1 MVGRASFSATEEQRR
16 TVRAMAGYGIPQDE
30 IARVVIN
37 PATGRPITRKTLARH
52 FGDEIAT
59 GATQANISC
68 RSSGLMRCSIGSI
81 ERKTITVWWLITM
94 IMPPFIALLRTS
106 CRMRRKFR
114 CP

>member
-1 MVGRASFSATEEQRR
+1 MVGRASFRATDEQRR

-59 GATQANISC
+59 GATQANMLAALEARDYETASQEALDSKWAEQVGARAARIAQGF
-68 RSSGLMRCSIGSI
+68 RGLQG
-81 ERKTITVWWLITM
+81 
-94 IMPPFIALLRTS
+94 
-106 CRMRRKFR
+106 
-114 CP
+114 